1 MSCVENEMSK
11 QTFDEDMQL
20 FCASGESSRNIMRNK
35 SVWNIVK
42 LAIITKIIHHANRRN
57 WEFGIPSF
65 INYEY
70 RLPVKNRIKAP
81 VATWEYMKA
90 RKLRTKQ
97 ENRDYIF
104 IRPKD
109 RELGMPNN
117 LTNFAFGK
125 TRSLVT
131 ISPQN
136 PLFDCSAVLRHGRYF
151 RMV

>member
-1 MSCVENEMSK
+1 MSSNKNCEKGCRVRRTKCQNKHLMEIFRFFCV
-11 QTFDEDMQL
+11 
-20 FCASGESSRNIMRNK
+20 SGESLRNIMRNK

-42 LAIITKIIHHANRRN
+42 PAIITKIIHHANRRN

-70 RLPVKNRIKAP
+70 RLPVKNGIKAP

-104 IRPKD
+104 IRPKN

-125 TRSLVT
+125 
-131 ISPQN
+131 N
-136 PLFDCSAVLRHGRYF
+136 AVGGVSSSR
-151 RMV
+151 